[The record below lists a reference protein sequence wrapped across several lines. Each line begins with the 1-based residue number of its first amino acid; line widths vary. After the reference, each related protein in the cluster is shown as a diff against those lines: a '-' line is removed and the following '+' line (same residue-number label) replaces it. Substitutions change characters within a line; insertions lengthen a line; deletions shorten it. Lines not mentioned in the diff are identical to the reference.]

1 MSVAGPAAD
10 CAVYRLRVAA
20 RLDER
25 WSSWFEGFAVTP
37 GPEGTTCLT
46 GAVAD
51 QAALHGVLTKVRDL
65 GITLI
70 SVARVSDRR

>member
-1 MSVAGPAAD
+1 MPATDPALH

-25 WSSWFEGFAVTP
+25 WSSWFDGFTVTP
-37 GPEGTTCLT
+37 GPDGTTCLT
-46 GAVAD
+46 GPVPD
-51 QAALHGVLTKVRDL
+51 QAALHGVLMKVRDL

-70 SVARVSDRR
+70 SVARVSD